1 MSTFITA
8 TELKVPTTEETR
20 ARYTALGE
28 YDFVV
33 PGGGHGAAA
42 VCKALLDRDY
52 TVAGV
57 ANPIDEGGNSAGI
70 RWDMRR
76 YLGYWP
82 VIPGDTMNLIGGGF
96 AHPALYAVVNSRLP
110 KETGGRKAPELF
122 SAAVDAVIEK
132 RPAADRPVLEAFQ
145 HFLAAIGEAVQ
156 EELVKPGLVK
166 LPGASLQNVLHV
178 GAMVHAGA
186 YRKGLQAVDE
196 EGYLCGSWLLER
208 EMKAAAKG
216 RVLPMSF
223 DKVTLVTEHASGRK
237 VVGGINRLLL
247 ARRQDGTMEYGDMVP
262 NFMLP
267 DAPPESAE
275 EETRKLRG
283 AKVVDW
289 YPAEVVHGPFDQ
301 NFNDDWIF
309 REVRP
314 MMPRINP
321 ELVRVLRSIK
331 PGGSIVIPP
340 GNAHES
346 TYTFF
351 VLSGLWEELQAAK
364 ARGVRVVLVC
374 NPVDLLLTAGY
385 SVEDYLGAIEQ
396 ALSRAAARTLRAS
409 QIIDRVVVNDPST
422 ASEKVQRVMRGEGVP
437 REVKQ
442 VLLHRTPTGP
452 ICLSKEQAAR
462 LEAQGIEVVQRAMLS
477 VETISIRGIE
487 TEAISYNKDMLADA
501 VAGASVEAVPS
512 RA

>member
-1 MSTFITA
+1 MSTAAPESKI
-8 TELKVPTTEETR
+8 PTLDETR
-20 ARYTALGE
+20 ERYTALGQ

-33 PGGGHGAAA
+33 PGGGHGAAS
-42 VCKALLDRDY
+42 VCRALLDRDY

-57 ANPIDEGGNSAGI
+57 ANPIDEGGHSAGI

-82 VIPGDTMNLIGGGF
+82 VIPGDTMNLLGGGF

-122 SAAVDAVIEK
+122 SAAVDAVAAK
-132 RPAADRPVLEAFQ
+132 RPASDRPVLEAFQ
-145 HFLAAIGEAVQ
+145 RFLSAIGEAVQ
-156 EELVKPGLVK
+156 EELVEPGLVK

-178 GAMVHAGA
+178 GTMVHAGA
-186 YRKGLQAVDE
+186 YRKGLEAVDE
-196 EGYLCGSWLLER
+196 DRYLCGSWLLER
-208 EMKAAAKG
+208 EMLAASKG
-216 RVLPMSF
+216 RVIPMSF
-223 DKVTLVTEHASGRK
+223 DKVTLVTQHAGGRK

-247 ARRQDGTMEYGDMVP
+247 ARGPDGALEYGGMVP

-275 EETRKLRG
+275 EELRKLKA

-289 YPAEVVHGPFDQ
+289 YAAEVVHGPADQ
-301 NFNDDWIF
+301 NFNDDWVF
-309 REVRP
+309 QEVRP
-314 MMPRINP
+314 VTPRVNP

-351 VLSGLWEELQAAK
+351 VLGGLWEELQAAK

-374 NPVDLLLTAGY
+374 NPVNLLLTAGY

-396 ALSRAAARTLRAS
+396 ALGRASGHKLRAAE
-409 QIIDRVVVNDPST
+409 IIDRVVVNDPS
-422 ASEKVQRVMRGEGVP
+422 ACSEKVQRVMRGEGVP

-452 ICLSKEQAAR
+452 ICLSKDEKSR
-462 LEAQGIEVVQRAMLS
+462 LEGQGIEVVERAMLS

-487 TEAISYNKDMLADA
+487 TEAISYSKNMLVDA
-501 VAGASVEAVPS
+501 IAGAASGAPA
-512 RA
+512 RG